1 MKKKS
6 LAVFSQSTRTFKTN
20 VFYFS
25 VFRSVPRPKL
35 RYGSP
40 YTGTLTGGQGF
51 LAQNG
56 ERVGGVSTCTPSP
69 PSKGGRSL
77 KTPQGGCFLTPA
89 FTETLRLG
97 LHSEANAE
105 FENLGILKFGI
116 FFAKSA
122 NPGTLLVDRPYS
134 VREGAVLPPPSQ
146 GEGGA

>member
-1 MKKKS
+1 MKTPQGGCFHATGFTETPR
-6 LAVFSQSTRTFKTN
+6 LGLQ
-20 VFYFS
+20 
-25 VFRSVPRPKL
+25 FREGSWSAFQPKH
-35 RYGSP
+35 S
-40 YTGTLTGGQGF
+40 GGQGF

-105 FENLGILKFGI
+105 FENPRISRFEFLF
-116 FFAKSA
+116 SEYA
-122 NPGTLLVDRPYS
+122 NPGTMLVDQP
-134 VREGAVLPPPSQ
+134 LN
-146 GEGGA
+146 